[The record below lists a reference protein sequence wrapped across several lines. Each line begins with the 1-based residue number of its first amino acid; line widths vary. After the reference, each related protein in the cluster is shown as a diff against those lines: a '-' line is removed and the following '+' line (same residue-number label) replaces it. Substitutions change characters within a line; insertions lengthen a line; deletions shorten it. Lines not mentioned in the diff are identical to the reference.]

1 MQPFSLLS
9 SQQNNSVPS
18 LRAQD
23 NYSGIT
29 GSRVGPNPFLASEI
43 KVEAFWKGFWER
55 WKVRV
60 KPREHQSSFLP
71 DWNAVME
78 DYDHH

>member
-18 LRAQD
+18 LRAQE
-23 NYSGIT
+23 NYGGIT

-43 KVEAFWKGFWER
+43 KVEVFLEKIKGQSE
-55 WKVRV
+55 V
-60 KPREHQSSFLP
+60 KRT
-71 DWNAVME
+71 
-78 DYDHH
+78 